1 MESPTYASTVHT
13 MVSLSVDPW
22 KGPPVR
28 LTCVPGMASSPKV
41 RYANGMSGKVGSSA
55 HGHNGAPVKGTH
67 KAESIDHPGTN
78 GTRVNGATTNGANG
92 H

>member
-1 MESPTYASTVHT
+1 MEGI
-13 MVSLSVDPW
+13 VSDADI
-22 KGPPVR
+22 G
-28 LTCVPGMASSPKV
+28 TGMASNPKL
-41 RYANGMSGKVGSSA
+41 RYANGMTGKVGSSA

-67 KAESIDHPGTN
+67 KDESIEHPGTN